1 MAEMIYTHIEPSDN
15 YVNKTYSKS
24 YLKNRRAN
32 SEYKKLSV
40 NINNNGILYPIVAPC
55 NNQVIGRLE
64 VGGQRMGIAIDL
76 RLNKIPAI
84 LYSIHRKTGF
94 EGTPITGING
104 LIKVCGESIKKE
116 PAYSFAV
123 LAINNIRR
131 RNNYPPDPLKIQVQS
146 DD

>member
-1 MAEMIYTHIEPSDN
+1 MAEMIYTHIEPSED

-32 SEYKKLSV
+32 SEYKKLRV
-40 NINNNGILYPIVAPC
+40 NIINHGILYPIVASC

-94 EGTPITGING
+94 EGTPITDINDIVKICGDGI
-104 LIKVCGESIKKE
+104 KSE
-116 PAYSFAV
+116 PVYRGIGD
-123 LAINNIRR
+123 AIRNIRR
-131 RNNYPPDPLKIQVQS
+131 QNNYPPDPLKIQVQS